1 VRGRQQWPT
10 RQPALRVAANGPRV
24 AARETGDPAG
34 GREHESETVEG
45 RNGQTV
51 LVLLQRTPQ
60 TLMKPREAANCIT
73 EALRGAK
80 CISFH
85 PMENEF
91 SYKRTIL
98 PHFITVVG
106 GNVAV
111 ILPYRCRS
119 YGDAYRINYRY
130 FDICLIGI
138 LTRIVYRRHYK
149 YLSVVAW
156 VTLPVS
162 PLLVFYAADLPRQIY
177 IFLRDS
183 QYPLYHPHPPLRQ
196 AASPPAHIDGASRQ
210 VVNLIFSSF
219 SGTGGG
225 DDGGES
231 DVPR

>member
-60 TLMKPREAANCIT
+60 TLMKTREAANCIT

-80 CISFH
+80 CILFH

-91 SYKRTIL
+91 SYKRIIL

-106 GNVAV
+106 RNVAV

-130 FDICLIGI
+130 FDI
-138 LTRIVYRRHYK
+138 V
-149 YLSVVAW
+149 
-156 VTLPVS
+156 
-162 PLLVFYAADLPRQIY
+162 
-177 IFLRDS
+177 
-183 QYPLYHPHPPLRQ
+183 
-196 AASPPAHIDGASRQ
+196 
-210 VVNLIFSSF
+210 
-219 SGTGGG
+219 
-225 DDGGES
+225 
-231 DVPR
+231 